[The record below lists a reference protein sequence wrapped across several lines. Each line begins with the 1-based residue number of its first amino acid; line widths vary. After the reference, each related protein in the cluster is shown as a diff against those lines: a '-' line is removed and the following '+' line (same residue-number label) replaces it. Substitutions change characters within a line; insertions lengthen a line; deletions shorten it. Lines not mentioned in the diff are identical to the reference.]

1 MAEEKRRRAE
11 ELIKRLCERGG
22 AVLLFGSRAR
32 GEAHLL
38 SDWDLA
44 LIVAEGEYRVESTG
58 VGQLFI
64 VPLDKLDN
72 ILEFSMVV
80 LDIFADGVLLCG
92 DESLYKSALERFKR
106 YVEEK
111 RLVRTRLGVDP
122 RVALRHSLSAARPA
136 TTSASCMSGTLCD
149 GLATKRAN
157 LPMLTSPS
165 STTYRSAS
173 TLFISLRKACSRS
186 FFAYVNDHILR
197 GVMPHDFHVRLLAD
211 AHPL

>member
-1 MAEEKRRRAE
+1 MSWISIAREVAEEKRRRAE
-11 ELIKRLCERGG
+11 ELVKRLCERGG

-58 VGQLFI
+58 VGRLFVI
-64 VPLDKLDN
+64 PLDKLDN

-92 DESLYKSALERFKR
+92 DESLYKSALEKFKR

-111 RLVRTRLGVDP
+111 RLVRTRLGWIPAWLLKWDEKSVD
-122 RVALRHSLSAARPA
+122 
-136 TTSASCMSGTLCD
+136 
-149 GLATKRAN
+149 
-157 LPMLTSPS
+157 
-165 STTYRSAS
+165 
-173 TLFISLRKACSRS
+173 
-186 FFAYVNDHILR
+186 
-197 GVMPHDFHVRLLAD
+197 AD
-211 AHPL
+211 RNVHL